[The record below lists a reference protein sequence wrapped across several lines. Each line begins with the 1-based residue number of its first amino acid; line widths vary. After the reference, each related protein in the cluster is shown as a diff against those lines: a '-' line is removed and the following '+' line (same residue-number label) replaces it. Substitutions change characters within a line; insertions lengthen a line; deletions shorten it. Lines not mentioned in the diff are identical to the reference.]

1 MRNDWTSMQRR
12 VCLGGL
18 KEEDSQDERI
28 LDGWGETLMYE
39 LMGLYIFGQI
49 NLFKL
54 FIPPL
59 CGTPFILYQF
69 FLLSASA
76 LC

>member
-1 MRNDWTSMQRR
+1 ME
-12 VCLGGL
+12 V
-18 KEEDSQDERI
+18 DSQNGRI

-54 FIPPL
+54 FIPLL
-59 CGTPFILYQF
+59 CTTPFILSINSSSSPPLPFVDKPAQ
-69 FLLSASA
+69 
-76 LC
+76 